1 LRATKQPSAE
11 HLNEVI
17 DALVPI
23 VRQAGAA
30 IMRIYRRP
38 GHGVQTKADK
48 SPVTDAD
55 LASHMMITDAL
66 ARLTPDWPVVSEEDI
81 EPILQ
86 TGLLPPLFW
95 LLDPLD
101 GTREFIART
110 DEFSVSLGLVAGD
123 APCAGMIFGP
133 VDDLIYAG
141 GPLLGARRC
150 RGSQG
155 WTAIASRH
163 RPADG
168 GIMISSRRSASRP
181 GDAHFSDHVF
191 LGSALKFGRLAEG
204 NADIYLRNG
213 TTMEWDT
220 CAGQAILEG
229 AGGRVVS
236 LVDHMPLRYG
246 KPGFRNPG
254 FVASGVVRV

>member
-1 LRATKQPSAE
+1 MRATKQPSAE
-11 HLNEVI
+11 HLNQVI

-23 VRQAGAA
+23 LRQAGDA
-30 IMRIYRRP
+30 IMRIYRQP

-81 EPILQ
+81 EPIIQ
-86 TGLLPPLFW
+86 TGLLPPVFW

-110 DEFSVSLGLVAGD
+110 DEFSISLGLVAGD
-123 APCAGMIFGP
+123 SPCAGLILGP
-133 VDDLIYAG
+133 VEDLFYAG
-141 GPLLGARRC
+141 GPTLGARR
-150 RGSQG
+150 RQGSQD
-155 WTAIASRH
+155 WIPIASRH
-163 RPADG
+163 RPTDG
-168 GIMISSRRSASRP
+168 GTMISSRRSASRP
-181 GDAHFSDHVF
+181 GDDHFADHVF

-204 NADIYLRNG
+204 NADIYLRKG

-229 AGGRVVS
+229 AGGSVIS
-236 LVDHMPLRYG
+236 LADNLPLRYG
-246 KPGFRNPG
+246 KPEFRNPG
-254 FVASGVVRV
+254 FIASGG